1 MDILYNIALSK
12 LKGVGNVNA
21 LILLNELGDSRSI
34 FVDKHTEH
42 LNKLLTHKNKSEAL
56 DLAKQEMEF
65 ISKENITP
73 LFIGGKHYPT
83 RLKDCKGAPILLYQ
97 KGSTDLNKIH
107 CLSIVGTRKPTLE
120 GIKTTERLVEE
131 IAEHFPQTL
140 IVSGLAYGIDIAAH
154 KSALKNQ
161 LPTIAVLGHGLHKIY
176 PAAHK
181 NTAQKILQKQGSL
194 ITEYT
199 SNSTTLPKNFI
210 QRNSIVAGISDATI
224 VVESKISGG
233 AMSTAHIANSYGRDV
248 LAIPGNIDRENA
260 KGCNHLIKTNIAALI
275 ENVKDIGYALGWN
288 INKTKQQQLF
298 FDLLPEEQAI
308 IDKLQQQGKMN
319 IDVLSQEIKTPTN
332 KLLAT
337 LTQLEFKAI
346 VLAHPGKF
354 YSLNK

>member
-56 DLAKQEMEF
+56 DLAKREMEF

-73 LFIGGKHYPT
+73 LFIGEKHYPT

-161 LPTIAVLGHGLHKIY
+161 LPTIAVLGHGLDKIY
-176 PAAHK
+176 PASHK

-199 SNSTTLPKNFI
+199 STSITLPKNFI